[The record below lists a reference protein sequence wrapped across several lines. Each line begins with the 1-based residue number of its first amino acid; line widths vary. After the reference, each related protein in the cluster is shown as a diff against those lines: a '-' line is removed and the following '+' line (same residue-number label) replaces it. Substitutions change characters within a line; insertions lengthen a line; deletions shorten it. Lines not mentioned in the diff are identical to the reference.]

1 MITRRIA
8 IIFGLF
14 ITSTLAAKELK
25 PGFDKDEYNE
35 LTLISTRSAAVAE
48 YAKQFP
54 EPSAFKMLYQS
65 EPMGLDNMW
74 DLWQDNRGVTVAS
87 IRGTTKEA
95 SSWLANIYAAMV
107 PAKGQL
113 KINGQTFDY
122 KLADNPRAAVHVGW
136 LLASTYLI
144 GDMLPRIMK
153 LHEEG
158 SRDLIITGHSQGGAI
173 SYLITAMLYQAQKA
187 GKFPLDMRIKTYCS
201 AAPKPGNLYFA
212 YDYEALTFGGW
223 AFNVVNAADWVPETP
238 ISIQTLN
245 DFNTTNPFINAGDAI
260 KKQKTATRIVLKH
273 VYKKLS
279 KPALKA
285 QKNYEKYL
293 GKMTEKLIKENIPDF
308 ISPDYYKSN
317 NYVRTGTTIVL
328 MPDEEYYQKYSDSE
342 TNIFI
347 HHYHQPY
354 LDLLEKLN

>member
-1 MITRRIA
+1 
-8 IIFGLF
+8 
-14 ITSTLAAKELK
+14 
-25 PGFDKDEYNE
+25 
-35 LTLISTRSAAVAE
+35 
-48 YAKQFP
+48 
-54 EPSAFKMLYQS
+54 
-65 EPMGLDNMW
+65 
-74 DLWQDNRGVTVAS
+74 
-87 IRGTTKEA
+87 
-95 SSWLANIYAAMV
+95 
-107 PAKGQL
+107 
-113 KINGQTFDY
+113 
-122 KLADNPRAAVHVGW
+122 
-136 LLASTYLI
+136 
-144 GDMLPRIMK
+144 
-153 LHEEG
+153 
-158 SRDLIITGHSQGGAI
+158 
-173 SYLITAMLYQAQKA
+173 
-187 GKFPLDMRIKTYCS
+187 MRIKTYGS

-238 ISIQTLN
+238 ISIQTVN

-317 NYVRTGTTIVL
+317 NYVRTGNMIVL
-328 MPDEEYYQKYSDSE
+328 MPDEEYYQKYPDSE